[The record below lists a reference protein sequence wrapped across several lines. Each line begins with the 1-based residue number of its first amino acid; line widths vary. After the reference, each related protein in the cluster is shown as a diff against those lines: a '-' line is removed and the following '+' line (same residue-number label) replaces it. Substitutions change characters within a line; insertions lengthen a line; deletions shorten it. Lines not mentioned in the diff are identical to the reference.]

1 MRIAVII
8 VLVLLAGGGLVGG
21 ALLVAQPDGGALGLS
36 LELLPPWYP
45 GDYLWAG
52 LLLFVGFGLVPLV
65 AAALVL
71 VRSRWG
77 WPLVAVIGLALIT
90 WMLVQLAM
98 IGLILPPMQ
107 LGFLAVGAA
116 LAGVGVWKSLT
127 QRVQPA

>member
-1 MRIAVII
+1 MRIAVVI

-21 ALLVAQPDGGALGLS
+21 ALLIAQPDGAALGLT
-36 LELLPPWYP
+36 LEMLPAWYP

-52 LLLFVGFGLVPLV
+52 MLLFIAFGLGPLV
-65 AAALVL
+65 AGALL
-71 VRSRWG
+71 LIRSRWG
-77 WPLVAVIGLALIT
+77 WPLVTVVGLALVT

-107 LGFLAVGAA
+107 LGFLVVGVA
-116 LAGVGVWKSLT
+116 LAAVGVWKSLT